1 MVTFLQINISKTER
15 KLTLFAPDLWESGR
29 YLQALSNLWVLPAFG
44 HYLSPSHKQVKL
56 AVRRLP
62 CYRRNERK
70 MTTDEVITSKESM
83 EHSHILKWSN
93 LERIIYCKDENCD
106 YVIDATEIL
115 KIVKSYEDF
124 INTNTLPLTN
134 TE

>member
-1 MVTFLQINISKTER
+1 
-15 KLTLFAPDLWESGR
+15 
-29 YLQALSNLWVLPAFG
+29 
-44 HYLSPSHKQVKL
+44 
-56 AVRRLP
+56 
-62 CYRRNERK
+62 
-70 MTTDEVITSKESM
+70 M

-93 LERIIYCKDENCD
+93 IERIIYCKDESCD